1 MNMTQKLKIKSWIGF
16 LIIIISLIFSLWL
29 SIGVMLIG
37 GINSAIAGFEIG
49 NVSQGVWGIVRAFFF
64 EVGFCPFWIGYVL
77 GYMVMI
83 NDI

>member
-1 MNMTQKLKIKSWIGF
+1 MNMTQKLKTKSWIGF

-49 NVSQGVWGIVRAFFF
+49 NVSQGV
-64 EVGFCPFWIGYVL
+64 
-77 GYMVMI
+77 
-83 NDI
+83 

>member
-37 GINSAIAGFEIG
+37 GINSAIAGFETG

-64 EVGFCPFWIGYVL
+64 EVGFGPFWIGYML
-77 GYMVMI
+77 GYAIMI